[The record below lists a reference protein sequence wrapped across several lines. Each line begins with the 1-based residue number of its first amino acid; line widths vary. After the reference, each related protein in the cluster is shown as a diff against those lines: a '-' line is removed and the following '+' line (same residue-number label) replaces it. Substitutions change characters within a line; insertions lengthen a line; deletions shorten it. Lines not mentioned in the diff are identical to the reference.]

1 MRRKKWDEIS
11 KRHVSVWKWR
21 NYIEI
26 VRAFSDINIGLP
38 SFAIRCKVESRKT
51 GLPEDPLYLETSVSK
66 TIVRNNFPCRCHDC
80 QSESR
85 INIFMLFTHLLETM
99 TSKVLSGPLSISF
112 QIPVQKSNSR
122 WVPICKVWTEWLLEG
137 SHSDRTWL
145 DRSHLASNYYCNL
158 FINEFTKSQIV
169 KWNIYREKER
179 KRERKRERAREKE
192 RKRGREE
199 ERESLSFSLFLTLFL
214 ALFYRSLSLS
224 VALALALSLS
234 LLLSFYFSHS
244 LSLFLLLSFSCSLS
258 LVPFLSLSF
267 SHSISRSLLLPF
279 SRSLS
284 LSRSLSSFS
293 FLFLFPLSPSSSFF
307 LFLFLSQ
314 NIKNRTFCRETLK
327 YGIFVAKILTYAFG
341 ENYSGSTQDLRK
353 SARFCCPAP
362 SLHLLNK
369 CWTTIL
375 PNSCNNAMVVLSFA
389 KERRFYISLEKF

>member
-234 LLLSFYFSHS
+234 LLLSFYF
-244 LSLFLLLSFSCSLS
+244 
-258 LVPFLSLSF
+258 
-267 SHSISRSLLLPF
+267 
-279 SRSLS
+279 
-284 LSRSLSSFS
+284 
-293 FLFLFPLSPSSSFF
+293 
-307 LFLFLSQ
+307 
-314 NIKNRTFCRETLK
+314 
-327 YGIFVAKILTYAFG
+327 
-341 ENYSGSTQDLRK
+341 
-353 SARFCCPAP
+353 
-362 SLHLLNK
+362 
-369 CWTTIL
+369 
-375 PNSCNNAMVVLSFA
+375 
-389 KERRFYISLEKF
+389 